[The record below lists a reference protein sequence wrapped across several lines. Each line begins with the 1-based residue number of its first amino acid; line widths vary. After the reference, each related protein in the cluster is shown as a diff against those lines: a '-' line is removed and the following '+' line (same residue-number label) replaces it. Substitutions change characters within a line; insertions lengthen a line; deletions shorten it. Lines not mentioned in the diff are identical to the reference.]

1 MRGSAVARSNLGTVG
16 VHMFHNQS
24 RIVAEPKGEVV
35 LFPPARQSR
44 EIEDLARRLVRKR
57 SQDAADRECARVSD
71 AMFARLAA
79 LGLSECEQDEAV
91 GAFFHEV
98 DCEVERLLEEK
109 TPGCACCKEA

>member
-1 MRGSAVARSNLGTVG
+1 
-16 VHMFHNQS
+16 MFHNQS
-24 RIVAEPKGEVV
+24 RIIAEPQGAVV

-57 SQDAADRECARVSD
+57 SQAAADRECARVSD
-71 AMFARLAA
+71 AMFARLAT

-98 DCEVERLLEEK
+98 DCEVERLLAEK